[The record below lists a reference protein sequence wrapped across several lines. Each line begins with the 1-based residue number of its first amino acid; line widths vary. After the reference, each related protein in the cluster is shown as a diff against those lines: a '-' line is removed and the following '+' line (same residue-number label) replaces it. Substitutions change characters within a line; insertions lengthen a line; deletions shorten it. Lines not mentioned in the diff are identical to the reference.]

1 MLVPQQGRPAQH
13 TNPTSISA
21 VRGEERVEWKIS
33 LLDVHRRKEL
43 KWIDSDG
50 FNGVEVR
57 NFFRLTD
64 SVGFSAKVTIH
75 GRMARTN
82 HHNTVTVATQGDQ
95 DW

>member
-1 MLVPQQGRPAQH
+1 VLVPQQSRPAQH

-50 FNGVEVR
+50 FNRVEVLQFLQAHR
-57 NFFRLTD
+57 F
-64 SVGFSAKVTIH
+64 SGFQ
-75 GRMARTN
+75 R
-82 HHNTVTVATQGDQ
+82 
-95 DW
+95 